1 MSSTN
6 KTLLIVVH
14 SQSGRN
20 LQLALA
26 AFQAAQKETEINV
39 QLLMAAEASAK
50 DVLAADALLLFTPEM
65 NGMISGGMKEFL
77 DRIFYPLE
85 RAEKFAL
92 PYAVVI
98 SCGNAGQSAAQQI
111 ERVFTGIR
119 ANKIQEPLILHGEPT
134 EENKA
139 QCIELTEAMVAG
151 LQMGMF

>member
-1 MSSTN
+1 MSEQK

-26 AFQAAQKETEINV
+26 AYQAAQQESEVETK
-39 QLLMAAEASAK
+39 LLIAAEASAK
-50 DVLAADALLLFTPEM
+50 DVINADALLLFTPEM

-85 RAEKFAL
+85 RAEKYAL
-92 PYAVVI
+92 PYAVVL

-111 ERVFTGIR
+111 ERIFTGSR
-119 ANKIQEPLILHGEPT
+119 ANKIQEPLIFHGEPN
-134 EENKA
+134 EESLAKS
-139 QCIELTEAMVAG
+139 QELAEAMLAG
-151 LQMGMF
+151 LQMGLF